1 MENILQTAVKAVGD
15 WEVEIRAVP
24 YGMDSDQQ
32 MFDAYTDY
40 MLDTFPS
47 PAILYH
53 HGVNPGKGSLQD
65 KPVVIGKSQNVEQRA
80 DGVWIRA
87 LLDKGKDFAKRVWE
101 AAQKG
106 TAVASSDSI
115 AHLARLDVAGK
126 RIMYEKGR
134 PGRIA
139 VWPLAGVSLW
149 DSVPENFRPA
159 SRNAIALPAMKA
171 IYRDAGLLFPDIDTG
186 GGVSVV
192 PDGNA
197 ERRARIEVIQQQ
209 ARQYLAKTKR

>member
-1 MENILQTAVKAVGD
+1 MSDIENLAVKAVGD

-24 YGMDSDQQ
+24 YGEDSDRQI
-32 MFDAYTDY
+32 FDAYTDY
-40 MLDTFPS
+40 MIDTFPS

-53 HGVNPGKGSLQD
+53 HGVMPGKGKLQD
-65 KPVVIGKSQNVEQRA
+65 KPIVIGKSQKVEQRA

-87 LLDKGKDFAKRVWE
+87 ALDKSKEYAQRVWD
-101 AAQKG
+101 AAKKG
-106 TAVASSDSI
+106 IAVASSDSI
-115 AHLARLDVAGK
+115 SHLARLDIAGK

-149 DSVPENFRPA
+149 DAVAENFRPA

-171 IYRDAGLLFPDIDTG
+171 IYRDAGIIFPDIDTSG
-186 GGVSVV
+186 GDTDASEDVKA
-192 PDGNA
+192 N
-197 ERRARIEVIQQQ
+197 RARIAKLQQEV
-209 ARQYLAKTKR
+209 REYLAKSKR